1 VGKVLVSNDI
11 QITKGIED
19 GDFVTLL
26 QRWDIAEVN
35 ELLSELKRTKA
46 IDDIM
51 FYGEELI
58 LAAINRLGL
67 SDDIAKELDEMDSR
81 G

>member
-1 VGKVLVSNDI
+1 
-11 QITKGIED
+11 KGIED